1 MMNEMV
7 NVMEAGMELMA
18 NGASWLFYEATTAQV
33 ILVLATLRAI
43 PSLANILETGLYSM
57 VVGMRKLMTDTKRQ
71 FRNILNL
78 TKVH

>member
-43 PSLANILETGLYSM
+43 PSLANILETGLYRYGGRYAQAYDRYKTS
-57 VVGMRKLMTDTKRQ
+57 V
-71 FRNILNL
+71 
-78 TKVH
+78 